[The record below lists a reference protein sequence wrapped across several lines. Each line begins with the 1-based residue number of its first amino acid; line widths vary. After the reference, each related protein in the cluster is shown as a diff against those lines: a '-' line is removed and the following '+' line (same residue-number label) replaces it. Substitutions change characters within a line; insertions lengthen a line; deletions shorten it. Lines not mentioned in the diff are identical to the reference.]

1 MGFIFDRSKAT
12 TNDGIKP
19 EGDYECIIESVGKNE
34 TRSGKT
40 SIHFQLRIRK
50 DIDGQNYGGA
60 CLFYDIWKK
69 REPTECDKSVG
80 GYNYGHLMAVGVA
93 AQLEE
98 KEYKSVREYLDE
110 MEGKPVRATVK
121 HEEYNGKTYEKV
133 SKLSPTKS
141 NVKPAPEAAA
151 EADVFDDDGVPF

>member
-19 EGDYECIIESVGKNE
+19 EGDYECMIESVGKNE
-34 TRSGKT
+34 TKSGKT

-50 DIDGQNYGGA
+50 DIDGQSYGGA

-69 REPTECDKSVG
+69 REPTECDASVG
-80 GYNYGHLMAVGVA
+80 GYNYGQLMAAGVA

-98 KEYKSVREYLDE
+98 KEYKSVRKYLDE
-110 MEGKPVRATVK
+110 MEGKPVIATVK

-133 SKLSPTKS
+133 SKLLPTK
-141 NVKPAPEAAA
+141 NTKKPEPEVT
-151 EADVFDDDGVPF
+151 ADISDDDGVPF